1 MTPDEQATELQRLEM
16 LAKARGLSSTSFE
29 LLLKDLIDEVKHS
42 SIVRPPSY
50 MFSELKRRIQPP
62 RTIKSNSLR

>member
-29 LLLKDLIDEVKHS
+29 LLLKDLIDEVEHS

-50 MFSELKRRIQPP
+50 MFSELQRRIQPP
-62 RTIKSNSLR
+62 RIVKSDNMR